1 MFRLIVFHYITQL
14 FFVYILLNTCF
25 LYYLVKIVKKRFAL
39 KIIELKNK
47 EAVLLEYLDKNSILI
62 KELNHRTK
70 NNFQILLSLMNIQS
84 RKTNNNKVDEFVSVN
99 ECRIHAMLATY
110 SQLNQDLKTEVDIRV
125 YMEELV
131 SKLRIAYPLSTTNFK
146 IEIDPILVDSERT
159 KLLGILVVELLTNSI
174 KHNSLKPTI
183 LLSIKFENTIYLK
196 LKYSDTGQFNF
207 NTSVLNNTHVSDGL
221 RLIDSIVNHL
231 NGELTI
237 FSNYNYLITIKLDK
251 QSKIYENNKC
261 FNS

>member
-1 MFRLIVFHYITQL
+1 
-14 FFVYILLNTCF
+14 
-25 LYYLVKIVKKRFAL
+25 
-39 KIIELKNK
+39 
-47 EAVLLEYLDKNSILI
+47 
-62 KELNHRTK
+62 
-70 NNFQILLSLMNIQS
+70 
-84 RKTNNNKVDEFVSVN
+84 
-99 ECRIHAMLATY
+99 
-110 SQLNQDLKTEVDIRV
+110 
-125 YMEELV
+125 MEELV